1 MKYAVMS
8 SRLSW
13 PQGAVLT
20 VGDLVGCNIDALV
33 QGGHLAPVKATTKRT
48 PAVAPDPEPQTESEQ
63 ED

>member
-1 MKYAVMS
+1 MRYEVTS
-8 SRLSW
+8 GRLNW
-13 PQGAVLT
+13 PAGTTLT
-20 VGDLVGCNIDALV
+20 VRDLAGCNIDALV